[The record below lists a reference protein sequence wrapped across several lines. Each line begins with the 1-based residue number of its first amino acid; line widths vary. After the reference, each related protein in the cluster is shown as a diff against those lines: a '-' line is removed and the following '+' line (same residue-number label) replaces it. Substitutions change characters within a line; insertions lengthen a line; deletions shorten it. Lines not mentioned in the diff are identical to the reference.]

1 MILVDTN
8 IIIDAILDSSSRAAN
23 ALRQALQFGA
33 GINQIIL
40 AELAGGL
47 KDPTAVFD
55 TVPNELRRL
64 QLPWLAAPLAAR
76 AFLQYRRDTD
86 GPKTSPMPDFYIG
99 AHAEAEKLTILTSD
113 KGRYQTYFPKINVIF
128 P

>member
-8 IIIDAILDSSSRAAN
+8 IIVDAILESSSKAGN
-23 ALRQALQFGA
+23 ALRNALQSGA
-33 GINQIIL
+33 GINPIIL

-55 TVPNELRRL
+55 VVPSELKRL
-64 QLPWLAAPLAAR
+64 PLPWTAAPIAAR
-76 AFLQYRRDTD
+76 AFRRYRRETD
-86 GPKTSPMPDFYIG
+86 GPKTSPLPDFYIG
-99 AHAEAEKLTILTSD
+99 AHAEAEGLTILTGD
-113 KGRYQTYFPKINVIF
+113 KGRYQTYFPEVDVLF

>member
-8 IIIDAILDSSSRAAN
+8 IIVDAILDSASNAAY
-23 ALRQALQFGA
+23 ALRQALQSGA

-47 KDPTAVFD
+47 KDPALIFE
-55 TVPNELRRL
+55 TVPGELKRL
-64 QLPWLAAPLAAR
+64 PLPWTAAPLAAR
-76 AFLQYRRDTD
+76 AFRRYRQETD
-86 GPKTSPMPDFYIG
+86 GPKISPMPDFYIG
-99 AHAEAEKLTILTSD
+99 AHAEAANLTVLTSD
-113 KGRYQTYFPKINVIF
+113 KGRYQTYFPKVDVIF